1 MATKPN
7 QGKIWSGSISLI
19 VTNSLVNVY
28 SKFCAFMK
36 IWTIY
41 LLYCRTK

>member
-1 MATKPN
+1 
-7 QGKIWSGSISLI
+7 
-19 VTNSLVNVY
+19 
-28 SKFCAFMK
+28 MK